1 MSRLTP
7 AKGST
12 SSLSSSLRRQVL
24 GSVAS
29 LAVLAA
35 LPAGAAFAQEASWP
49 SRPVTL
55 VVPFAPGGPTDV
67 TARVLGDAL
76 GKVWGQNV
84 VIDNRAG
91 AGGTIGAAYAA
102 KAEADGYTLVLGVTG
117 SHGIAGSLYPNL
129 PYDPEADFVAI
140 AKAVIYPNAILA
152 NPNIPAKNLQE
163 LIELVRTKPDYQVYG
178 SDGNGTAS
186 HLTMELLRA
195 RAGLTM
201 EAAQY
206 KGANPLINDLIAGF
220 VPVGITGFP
229 SAEAHVKAGKLRLL
243 ALTTAE
249 DYSGNGYPTV
259 AAQGFEGFAAAP
271 WSGIFAPKGTPAPIV
286 EKIAADIKTVM
297 ANPEVQEKMKTQ
309 GLTPMTVTL
318 GDFEAELKKERANWA
333 EAVKIS
339 GAANAAP

>member
-1 MSRLTP
+1 MSKLNP
-7 AKGST
+7 PGAST
-12 SSLSSSLRRQVL
+12 FSLSSSLRRQVL

-35 LPAGAAFAQEASWP
+35 LPAGGALAQEVKWP
-49 SRPVTL
+49 VRPVTL

-76 GKVWGQNV
+76 SKVWGQTV

-102 KAEADGYTLVLGVTG
+102 KAAADGYTLVLGVTG
-117 SHGIAGSLYPNL
+117 SHGIAGSLYPQL
-129 PYDPEADFVAI
+129 PYDPKEDFVAI

-152 NPNIPAKNLQE
+152 NPKVPANNLQE
-163 LIELVRTKPDYQVYG
+163 FIELVRTNPDYQVYG

-195 RAGLTM
+195 RVGLSM
-201 EAAQY
+201 EVAQY
-206 KGANPLINDLIAGF
+206 KGANPLINDVIAGF

-229 SAEAHVKAGKLRLL
+229 SAEAQVKAGKLRLL

-249 DYSGNGYPTV
+249 DYSGNGYPTI
-259 AAQGFEGFAAAP
+259 AGQGFEGFAAAP
-271 WSGIFAPKGTPAPIV
+271 WSGIFAPKGTPKPIA
-286 EKIAADIKTVM
+286 EKIAADITTVM
-297 ANPEVQEKMKTQ
+297 ATTEVQDKMKGQ
-309 GLTPMTVTL
+309 GLTPMPVTL
-318 GDFEAELKKERANWA
+318 ADFDAELEKERANWA
-333 EAVKIS
+333 EAVRIS
-339 GAANAAP
+339 GAANSAP